1 MRASRLSLAAILSYS
16 PSAPFL
22 RPRRHIVRPFPALL
36 RFPLTHDLVEWSGGS
51 KFNLHFIRL
60 NYLRRCWMD
69 ASCLSHGTS
78 PTLTASPSLGSAD
91 EKTECPKRC
100 CRLPAAR
107 QCPRCRSSPA
117 LNLCLGSGVS
127 RVRARGCRPKGGP
140 GTGKRQ
146 SRHRSWAAGK
156 LNSLPGGG

>member
-100 CRLPAAR
+100 CPVPAACCSPVPPVPLLAR
-107 QCPRCRSSPA
+107 TQFVPRVWR
-117 LNLCLGSGVS
+117 VS
-127 RVRARGCRPKGGP
+127 RACQGLPPQRGARNRQTPKP
-140 GTGKRQ
+140 T
-146 SRHRSWAAGK
+146 SK
-156 LNSLPGGG
+156 LGGGKAE

>member
-1 MRASRLSLAAILSYS
+1 MRAFRLSLAAIFSYS